1 MTRAARVSLV
11 LTAALLSVVAIPIVV
26 VILVYYHQDVA
37 LITSIAA
44 VVIAAFST
52 AIYWRAAR
60 PEYRAAQEYE
70 RTLRERERTL
80 LQREGLLL
88 ERQYILRNLEKN
100 LVRDLEWD
108 LPQSSK
114 ERLLRGF
121 ESNHPRSRE
130 EYLLLER
137 AYLLQERER
146 LLQERERLLQER
158 ERVSLVESPTELR
171 LLRELTAIEREAQAL
186 LGETPHTSVIRL
198 RSRLQELGVWSENDV
213 YDFDAALRIRNKV
226 AHGDELNRVS
236 VTEAVDTMQRLRR
249 KLETSRP
256 LPPVGPASDA

>member
-146 LLQERERLLQER
+146 LLQERER
-158 ERVSLVESPTELR
+158 VSLVESPTELR